1 MMFNTSAKVHEFVIT
16 KDLCIFGLNQ
26 MQYVRKYKMRILDNV
41 VTKRMLR
48 IEFPVK
54 ITQILLL
61 DFYNY

>member
-26 MQYVRKYKMRILDNV
+26 MQCVRKYKMRIFDNV
-41 VTKRMLR
+41 VTKRMLQ
-48 IEFPVK
+48 IEFPVR